1 MNNWC
6 KCVIMNLT
14 EVIAMKTKTNGKEII
29 HKMDHHLYIWF
40 LALIFVRKII
50 ALKFTFDTFFMIV
63 CVVLTQVSLCDFLV
77 AVYYHSYY
85 YLFFLKNYFYWK
97 IETVSLKSIWTGTT
111 TTVHQKPS
119 NPSKIGDD
127 GSFNGIWHSCGRVFD
142 LRRLISIWLPGHH
155 WWWFI

>member
-1 MNNWC
+1 
-6 KCVIMNLT
+6 MNLT

-63 CVVLTQVSLCDFLV
+63 CVVLTRVSLCDFLV

-85 YLFFLKNYFYWK
+85 YLFLKKTIFTEK
-97 IETVSLKSIWTGTT
+97 LKQYRWNQFELVQQQQSI
-111 TTVHQKPS
+111 K
-119 NPSKIGDD
+119 N
-127 GSFNGIWHSCGRVFD
+127 
-142 LRRLISIWLPGHH
+142 RRIHRK
-155 WWWFI
+155 